1 MRKIAIVLWGILFA
15 AVLRGAPPVYIL
27 ADGKRTAASP
37 EFSLPAAEIVL
48 TAPANNVV
56 VPLLSQKQKSFI
68 AMPRVERIAFFAD
81 REKRKEMV
89 SYGYFPK
96 TVTLSWN
103 PIGKNCTYTVMI
115 SEKPDMSEAVCAMT
129 TATSL
134 RLGNLKIARC
144 YYWRVSDGKGV
155 SRVAA
160 FQTEDVA
167 PRLLRIAGI
176 PNVRDLGGRKTL
188 DGRRVKQGMIYRNA
202 GLNDNASGDKPGKVR
217 FTARSQAYF
226 VEDLGIKTD
235 LDLRSDKECAGMTV
249 SPAGDKV
256 KWCHISSSQYQHMQG
271 DFGRRAFQRDFRLF
285 LDEKNYPID
294 FHCIAG
300 QDRTGALA
308 FILNGLL
315 GVPEE
320 ELYLDWEVTGFWNSS
335 TRFCHARLF
344 DHLVAGF
351 QKYEGNSIN
360 EKIEK
365 YVLDNGF
372 TQEDI
377 ARFRSIMLEN
387 E

>member
-1 MRKIAIVLWGILFA
+1 MRKNSIVFLGILIA
-15 AVLRGAPPVYIL
+15 AALRGAPPVYIL

-37 EFSLPAAEIVL
+37 ENSLPAAEIVL
-48 TAPANNVV
+48 TAPVNKTV
-56 VPLLSQKQKSFI
+56 VPLLSPKQKSFLE
-68 AMPRVERIAFFAD
+68 MPRPERIAFFAD
-81 REKRKEMV
+81 REKRQKMV
-89 SYGYFPK
+89 SYGSFPK
-96 TVTLSWN
+96 TVTLCWN
-103 PIGKNCTYTVMI
+103 PSGKNCIYTVTV

-134 RLGNLKIARC
+134 RLGNLKIAQC
-144 YYWRVSDGKGV
+144 YYWCVSDGKGI
-155 SRVAA
+155 SETAS

-167 PRLLRIAGI
+167 PRLLKISGI
-176 PNVRDLGGRKTL
+176 PNARDLGGRKTL
-188 DGRRVKQGMIYRNA
+188 DGRRVRQGMIYRNA

-217 FTARSQAYF
+217 FTAQSKAYF

-235 LDLRSDKECAGMTV
+235 LDLRSEKECAGMTA
-249 SPAGDKV
+249 SPAGNKV
-256 KWCHISSSQYQHMQG
+256 KWCHISSSQYQYMQG

-285 LDEKNYPID
+285 LDEKNYPVD

-320 ELYLDWEVTGFWNSS
+320 ELYLDWETTGFWNPS
-335 TRFCHARLF
+335 TRFSHARLF

-372 TQEDI
+372 SPEDI
-377 ARFRSIMLEN
+377 EKFRSIMLEK
-387 E
+387 